1 MNTLHKYMKQI
12 TAFMGVLLM
21 AACQTAPP
29 CEYDE
34 VTLKANF
41 YKVDKSVLKDT
52 TFAALTVYIGADTLE
67 PLFKN
72 KAVKAVQLPLSMQA
86 DSSVFLFKF
95 DSISFD
101 TLIIKHTFDL
111 KLVSHEC
118 GFVGFFDIQEATSS
132 KNKIDSIRIPN
143 NLVDYGLQEN
153 IRIHF

>member
-1 MNTLHKYMKQI
+1 MNTLHKYITQI
-12 TAFMGVLLM
+12 SATLAVLLLV
-21 AACQTAPP
+21 ACQTAPP

-41 YKVDKSVLKDT
+41 YKVKQSVLKDT
-52 TFAALTVYIGADTLE
+52 TFAALSVYIGTDTLE

-72 KAVKAVQLPLSMQA
+72 KAVNAVQLPLSMQA
-86 DSSVFLFKF
+86 DSSVFLFRY

-118 GFVGFFDIQEATSS
+118 GFVGFFNIEEVLTS
-132 KNKIDSIRIPN
+132 NTKIDSIRIPKK
-143 NLVDYGLQEN
+143 LVDYDIQEN